1 MSGMRRNKLLRLFL
15 RKKSAVAG
23 AAILGVLALL
33 AIYSLAVT
41 APARAEIANPP
52 TGLHWL
58 GTDALGRDL
67 FWRIA
72 QGAQVSLRI
81 GFISVGVALLF
92 GGALGLAAGYAG
104 GKTDLA
110 LMRVVDFMLSFPAI
124 LLAVLFVVTFKD
136 PGIGK
141 AMIAVGIVEI
151 PVFAR
156 LIRSVALSEKE
167 KDYIQAARALGRS
180 PAQIAVRH
188 LLPNLLGPLIV
199 QSTLGFGTAILDA
212 AGLSFIGLGAQ
223 EPLAEWGFMLKSG
236 KEMITTAWW
245 LVAFPGLA
253 IFLAVLGFNLLGDG
267 LREVL
272 DPRRRLR

>member
-1 MSGMRRNKLLRLFL
+1 MNKKLIRLFF
-15 RKKSAVAG
+15 RKKSAVLG
-23 AAILGVLALL
+23 AALL
-33 AIYSLAVT
+33 LLLTGMAVYSLLVS
-41 APARAEIANPP
+41 APALGGFA
-52 TGLHWL
+52 TGPSSEHWL
-58 GTDALGRDL
+58 GTDTLGRDQ
-67 FWRIA
+67 FWRITA
-72 QGAQVSLRI
+72 GARVSLLI
-81 GFISVGVALLF
+81 GFISVGLASAIGVTI
-92 GGALGLAAGYAG
+92 GLTAGYAG
-104 GKTDLA
+104 GRTDLL

-124 LLAVLFVVTFKD
+124 LLAILIVVCFRD
-136 PGIGK
+136 PGITA

-167 KDYIQAARALGRS
+167 KDYVQAARALGMH
-180 PAQIAVRH
+180 PAAIALKQ

-199 QSTLGFGTAILDA
+199 QATLGFGTAILDA

-236 KEMITTAWW
+236 KELITSAWW

>member
-1 MSGMRRNKLLRLFL
+1 MSMNKKLIRLFF
-15 RKKSAVAG
+15 RKKSAVLG
-23 AAILGVLALL
+23 AALL
-33 AIYSLAVT
+33 LLLTGMAVYSLLVS
-41 APARAEIANPP
+41 APALGGFA
-52 TGLHWL
+52 TGPSGAHWL
-58 GTDALGRDL
+58 GTDTLGRDQ
-67 FWRIA
+67 FWRITA
-72 QGAQVSLRI
+72 GARVSLLI
-81 GFISVGVALLF
+81 GFISVGLASAIGVTI
-92 GGALGLAAGYAG
+92 GLTAGYAG
-104 GKTDLA
+104 GRTDLL

-124 LLAVLFVVTFKD
+124 LLAILIVVCFRD
-136 PGIGK
+136 PGITA

-167 KDYIQAARALGRS
+167 KDYVQAARALGMH
-180 PAQIAVRH
+180 PAAIALKQ

-199 QSTLGFGTAILDA
+199 QATLGFGTAILDA

-236 KEMITTAWW
+236 KELITSAWW